1 MKLKFLLAALTTLLL
16 AACSAGTTTT
26 DIPDATGVPVLISAG
41 SAGHAFFGVV
51 TSGTAGNTGDLDCR
65 DFVSQGEAQIYFNS
79 HGGSST
85 NNVDALDWNH
95 NGVPCEVNEDWAV
108 RSNRWSSSTA
118 TPAPSITPAPSAGL
132 CWVNGYYRSNG
143 TYVKGY
149 WRRC

>member
-1 MKLKFLLAALTTLLL
+1 MRLKFLLAAVTTLLL

-26 DIPDATGVPVLISAG
+26 DVPDAVVAPVLISAG
-41 SAGHAFFGVV
+41 APGHGFLGTLTSSSAG
-51 TSGTAGNTGDLDCR
+51 STGDLDCR
-65 DFVSQGEAQIYFNS
+65 DFVSQGEAQAYFNA

-95 NGVPCEVNEDWAV
+95 NGIPCEVNEDWAV
-108 RSNRWSSSTA
+108 RSTRWATAA

-132 CWVNGYYRSNG
+132 CWVNGYRRSNG
-143 TYVKGY
+143 TYVNGY